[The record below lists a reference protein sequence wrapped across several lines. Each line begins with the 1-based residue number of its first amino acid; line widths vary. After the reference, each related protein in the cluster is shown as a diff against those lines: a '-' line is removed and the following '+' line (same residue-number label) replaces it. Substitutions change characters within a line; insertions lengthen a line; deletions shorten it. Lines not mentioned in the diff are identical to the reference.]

1 MRSPGNPRSSAS
13 CATADGNSFLP
24 LFLAAGGC
32 VTTAATWNAESG
44 ELDAANN
51 VSRTEAATWGDP
63 KKTMFFFLVPAAADV
78 AEADLA
84 AQQKKRRSS
93 GGEQRAMI
101 PWKFGIG
108 IWG

>member
-1 MRSPGNPRSSAS
+1 M
-13 CATADGNSFLP
+13 
-24 LFLAAGGC
+24 
-32 VTTAATWNAESG
+32 AATWNAESG
-44 ELDAANN
+44 ELDAAKS

-63 KKTMFFFLVPAAADV
+63 KKTMFFFSVPAAADV

-101 PWKFGIG
+101 LWIG
-108 IWG
+108 NLG